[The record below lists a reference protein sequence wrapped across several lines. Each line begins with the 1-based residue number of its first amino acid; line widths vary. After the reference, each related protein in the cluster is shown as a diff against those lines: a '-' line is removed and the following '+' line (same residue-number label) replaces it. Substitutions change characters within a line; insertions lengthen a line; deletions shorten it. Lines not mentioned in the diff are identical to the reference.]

1 MFSLGDGIH
10 VFVLL
15 PLNGA
20 IHILKVFLPVKR
32 DFTKSVFV
40 YLSCLFSDTI
50 KSTIEPLISPV
61 SFALLTYSFIG
72 CISMQEH
79 LLLFYIT
86 GAFTLVTLVVLWCQL
101 LISRQTHTILNH
113 FEGLQTFT
121 LKGIDVSQITAC
133 FDFLWQ
139 VSASMSY
146 RGSSNIG

>member
-40 YLSCLFSDTI
+40 YLSCLFSDSI

-86 GAFTLVTLVVLWCQL
+86 GAFTLVTLVVMMPIADFPTNTHDFEPLRRFTDLYTKRNRCLPDHCL
-101 LISRQTHTILNH
+101 L
-113 FEGLQTFT
+113 
-121 LKGIDVSQITAC
+121 
-133 FDFLWQ
+133 
-139 VSASMSY
+139 
-146 RGSSNIG
+146 